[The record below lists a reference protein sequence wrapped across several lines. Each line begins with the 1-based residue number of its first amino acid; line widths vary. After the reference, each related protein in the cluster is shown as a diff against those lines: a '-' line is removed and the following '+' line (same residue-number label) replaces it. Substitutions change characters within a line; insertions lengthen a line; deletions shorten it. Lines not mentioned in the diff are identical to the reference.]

1 MTQPSNS
8 STSGRTTAGPPQ
20 KRDLRVVHGD
30 ATRKR
35 IMDAAMDIAS
45 TEGLE
50 ALTIGRLATDLGMS
64 KAGIFGHFGS
74 KEALQLA
81 TLEAAREVFMA
92 EVVAG
97 ALSAE
102 PGMPRLSALSDAW
115 LRYAES
121 SVFRGGC
128 IFAGAAVEF
137 DGRPGKVR
145 DRIREIVCEWVEGL
159 ANVVRE
165 GQAAGNI
172 DPAADP
178 DQVAFELNALELG
191 GNSGFQLFG
200 GGPSLDRARAG
211 IRDRLARLAI
221 VAAGKTPKAP
231 KAQKSVKTKRVQ

>member
-1 MTQPSNS
+1 MTERSIAS
-8 STSGRTTAGPPQ
+8 EAPP
-20 KRDLRVVHGD
+20 KRDLRIVHGD
-30 ATRKR
+30 ATKKR
-35 IMDAAMDIAS
+35 IMDAAMDVAS
-45 TEGLE
+45 AEGLE
-50 ALTIGRLATDLGMS
+50 SLTIGRLATDLGMS

-81 TLEAAREVFMA
+81 TLEAARLVFMS

-102 PGMPRLSALSDAW
+102 PGLPRLMALSDAW

-121 SVFRGGC
+121 EVFRGGC

-172 DPAADP
+172 DPNADA

-211 IRDRLARLAI
+211 IRDRLARLA
-221 VAAGKTPKAP
+221 VAGNKPSPPPKPA
-231 KAQKSVKTKRVQ
+231 KAARAKRR